1 LSQTWEQLTSTD
13 LERDAMRFQAWL
25 RDALEAR
32 PAGSQLLKVGPFRA
46 LVPASGQP
54 GSWVTIVDG
63 PAAEKDTKESVQVLR
78 SLFGERRAELEIEY
92 NDALFPKVGAWLEAT
107 GFSLDRRDPL
117 MACRPERF
125 APVVAPRVRLRRLTI
140 DSDSADLQAFQTIR
154 WTNGGD
160 RDHAVP
166 PIDDLRKELASTRS
180 LYLLAWLGDEPAGTG
195 VSHSLKGA
203 GELVGIVTR
212 GDKRRRGV
220 AATVTSHLV
229 ARHFSTG
236 GDFAFLDAANEGA
249 VKLYERIG
257 FKTFGMNS
265 VYR

>member
-1 LSQTWEQLTSTD
+1 
-13 LERDAMRFQAWL
+13 M
-25 RDALEAR
+25 
-32 PAGSQLLKVGPFRA
+32 
-46 LVPASGQP
+46 
-54 GSWVTIVDG
+54 
-63 PAAEKDTKESVQVLR
+63 
-78 SLFGERRAELEIEY
+78 FGERRAELEIEY
-92 NDALFPKVGAWLEAT
+92 NDALFPRVGAWLEAT
-107 GFSLDRRDPL
+107 GLSLDHRDPL

-125 APVVAPRVRLRRLTI
+125 APVVAPYVRLRRLTL

-166 PIDDLRKELASTRS
+166 PLGDLSKELASSRS
-180 LYLLAWLGDEPAGTG
+180 LYLLAWLDDEPAGTG
-195 VSHSLKGA
+195 VLHSLKGS

>member
-1 LSQTWEQLTSTD
+1 MHVVPVKS
-13 LERDAMRFQAWL
+13 
-25 RDALEAR
+25 
-32 PAGSQLLKVGPFRA
+32 RA
-46 LVPASGQP
+46 AAAS
-54 GSWVTIVDG
+54 WI
-63 PAAEKDTKESVQVLR
+63 
-78 SLFGERRAELEIEY
+78 AELTRLPQGDGLLGRLVLANAGLEQFEIVL
-92 NDALFPKVGAWLEAT
+92 DVGIAGILGLCLQQRLA
-107 GFSLDRRDPL
+107 G
-117 MACRPERF
+117 
-125 APVVAPRVRLRRLTI
+125 APVVAPHVGLQRLTL
-140 DSDSADLQAFQTIR
+140 DSDSADLRAFQTIR

-166 PIDDLRKELASTRS
+166 PIGDLRKELASTRS
-180 LYLLAWLGDEPAGTG
+180 LYLLAWLDDEAAGTG

-212 GDKRRRGV
+212 ADKRRRGV

-249 VKLYERIG
+249 VRLYERIG

>member
-1 LSQTWEQLTSTD
+1 
-13 LERDAMRFQAWL
+13 M
-25 RDALEAR
+25 
-32 PAGSQLLKVGPFRA
+32 
-46 LVPASGQP
+46 
-54 GSWVTIVDG
+54 
-63 PAAEKDTKESVQVLR
+63 
-78 SLFGERRAELEIEY
+78 FGERRAELEIEY

-125 APVVAPRVRLRRLTI
+125 APVVAPPVRLQRLTL
-140 DSDSADLQAFQTIR
+140 DSDSADLQAFQAIR

-166 PIDDLRKELASTRS
+166 QIGDLRKELASSRS
-180 LYLLAWLGDEPAGTG
+180 LYLLAWLDDKPAGTG
-195 VSHSLKGA
+195 VLHSLKGS